1 MGKPLSMDLRERV
14 IEAIDGGMSRRAAAA
29 RYGIAPSIAI
39 RWDTERRT
47 TGSFAPKRQGGD
59 MRSQKIE
66 AHAGTIRSTLAQT
79 PDITLAELC
88 QQLSEQGV
96 AASTSSLW
104 RFFRR
109 HGITRKKTG
118 HAVEQ
123 DRPDAPRAAP
133 RLVRRAA

>member
-29 RYGIAPSIAI
+29 RYGIAPSTAI

-88 QQLSEQGV
+88 QHLSEQGV

-109 HGITRKKTG
+109 HGITRKK
-118 HAVEQ
+118 
-123 DRPDAPRAAP
+123 DRPRRRAGSPGRPEAAP